1 MSDNNF
7 SSRLKHAWNAFLNR
21 DPTEEFK
28 MTTGSV
34 SYGFNP
40 YRSRLSFIN
49 ERSIITPVYNRL
61 AVDASSIDIKHVQL
75 NENGRYVSDI
85 KSSLNNCLTCQAN
98 KDQTGKA
105 FIQDA
110 VTIML
115 DEGVAA
121 IVPVDTNIN
130 PNTGSFDIDTMRV
143 GRITDWYPDAVR
155 INLYNDRTGLREDI
169 LMKKS
174 TVAIIENPFYM
185 IMNEPNSTLQ
195 RLKRK
200 LNLLDV
206 VDEQSGSGKLDLI
219 IQLPYVIKSKAREA
233 QAEARKKAIED
244 QLANSKYGIAYTDG
258 TERITQ
264 LNRAVDNNLMAQV
277 EYLTTLFYSQLGI
290 TAEIMNGTA
299 DENTMNNYMKR
310 TIEPIVSAITD
321 NMAIK
326 FLTKNARTRMQ
337 TIKYFNDPFKL
348 VTVSSVSEM
357 ADKFTRNEIL
367 APNEFRQIIGMKPSD
382 DPYADELRN
391 RNISISSDTDRY
403 DIDGNVVEEGKE

>member
-143 GRITDWYPDAVR
+143 GRITD
-155 INLYNDRTGLREDI
+155 G
-169 LMKKS
+169 
-174 TVAIIENPFYM
+174 
-185 IMNEPNSTLQ
+185 
-195 RLKRK
+195 
-200 LNLLDV
+200 
-206 VDEQSGSGKLDLI
+206 
-219 IQLPYVIKSKAREA
+219 
-233 QAEARKKAIED
+233 
-244 QLANSKYGIAYTDG
+244 
-258 TERITQ
+258 
-264 LNRAVDNNLMAQV
+264 
-277 EYLTTLFYSQLGI
+277 
-290 TAEIMNGTA
+290 
-299 DENTMNNYMKR
+299 
-310 TIEPIVSAITD
+310 
-321 NMAIK
+321 
-326 FLTKNARTRMQ
+326 
-337 TIKYFNDPFKL
+337 
-348 VTVSSVSEM
+348 
-357 ADKFTRNEIL
+357 
-367 APNEFRQIIGMKPSD
+367 
-382 DPYADELRN
+382 
-391 RNISISSDTDRY
+391 
-403 DIDGNVVEEGKE
+403 